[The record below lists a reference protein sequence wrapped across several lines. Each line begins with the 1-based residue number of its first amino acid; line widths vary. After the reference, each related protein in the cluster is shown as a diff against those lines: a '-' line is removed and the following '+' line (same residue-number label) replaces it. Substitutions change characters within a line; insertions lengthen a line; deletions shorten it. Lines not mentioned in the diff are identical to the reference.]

1 MEPMGCP
8 SATGLCRLDRHKS
21 HRLALNRL
29 ANRFG
34 VGGIVFIALNVRL
47 HVLRRHQP
55 HLMAKISSAAAAQ
68 KVYILHKKPSLSGTL
83 CAKPRAPESRLRR
96 SKPTVRAKAVY
107 S

>member
-34 VGGIVFIALNVRL
+34 VGGIVFIALNGL
-47 HVLRRHQP
+47 HVLRRH
-55 HLMAKISSAAAAQ
+55 
-68 KVYILHKKPSLSGTL
+68 
-83 CAKPRAPESRLRR
+83 
-96 SKPTVRAKAVY
+96 
-107 S
+107 